1 MITMPRLFHALVVAL
16 IIGGVALAYAG
27 SHTLRWSPPPAP
39 PRWAGRAHSPPRP
52 AGWEADRSADRPDPA
67 DAAKH
72 GYQVAPMDS
81 SVPVSISIP
90 TIKVRARV
98 ISLGVTKA
106 GAVEVPPLTHPFL
119 TSWYDKGPTP
129 GAPGAAVLF
138 GHVDSAAVGPAV
150 FYNLGELRPGDL
162 IYVTLKDNR
171 TGLFKV
177 YSAAL
182 YQKADFP
189 ALAIYS
195 YTTWPTLR
203 LITCGGAFD
212 TATGHYLGN
221 TVVFAQYVGQR
232 TGTAP

>member
-1 MITMPRLFHALVVAL
+1 MITTPRLIHALVVAL
-16 IIGGVALAYAG
+16 IAGGVALAYAG
-27 SHTLRWSPPPAP
+27 SHTLRWSPPPTP
-39 PRWAGRAHSPPRP
+39 PKWEGRPHSPPRP
-52 AGWEADRSADRPDPA
+52 AGWEANRTADRLDPK

-72 GYQVAPMDS
+72 GYQVEPMAPS
-81 SVPVSISIP
+81 APVSISIP
-90 TIKVRARV
+90 SLKVRARV
-98 ISLGVTKA
+98 IALGVTKA
-106 GAVEVPPLTHPFL
+106 GAVKVPPLAHPML

-162 IYVTLKDNR
+162 IYVTLKDRR
-171 TGLFKV
+171 TGVFKV

-195 YTTWPTLR
+195 YTSWPSLR

-212 TATGHYLGN
+212 TATEHYLGN

-232 TGTAP
+232 GGAAP

>member
-1 MITMPRLFHALVVAL
+1 MPRLVQAVVVAL
-16 IIGGVALAYAG
+16 IVAGLALAYAG
-27 SHTLRWSPPPAP
+27 NHTLRWSPPPAP
-39 PRWAGRAHSPPRP
+39 PKWAGRDHHPPRP
-52 AGWEADRSADRPDPA
+52 AGWEADRPADQPDPA
-67 DAAKH
+67 DAARH
-72 GYQVAPMDS
+72 GYQVEPMS
-81 SVPVSISIP
+81 SSAPVSISIP
-90 TIKVRARV
+90 SIKVRAKV
-98 ISLGVTKA
+98 IGLGLTKG
-106 GAVEVPPLTHPFL
+106 GAVQVPPLAHPFL
-119 TSWYDKGPTP
+119 TSWYDRGTTP

-162 IYVTLKDNR
+162 IYVTLKDKR
-171 TGLFKV
+171 TGVFKV

-182 YQKADFP
+182 YQKATFP

-195 YTTWPTLR
+195 YTSWPSLR

-232 TGTAP
+232 AGSAP

>member
-1 MITMPRLFHALVVAL
+1 MIATHRLISTLVVTLMIAG
-16 IIGGVALAYAG
+16 ITLAYVG

-39 PRWAGRAHSPPRP
+39 PKWAGRARRPPRP
-52 AGWEADRSADRPDPA
+52 AGWEANRPAGRPDRA
-67 DAAKH
+67 EAARR
-72 GYQVAPMDS
+72 GYQVMPMAA
-81 SVPVSISIP
+81 SVPVAISIP
-90 TIKVRARV
+90 SIRVRARV
-98 ISLGVTKA
+98 IALGVTKA
-106 GAVEVPPLTHPFL
+106 GAVEVPPLAHPFL

-129 GAPGAAVLF
+129 GAPGAAVVF

-150 FYNLGELRPGDL
+150 FYDLGELRPGDL
-162 IYVTLKDNR
+162 IYITLKDGR
-171 TGLFKV
+171 TGMFRV

-195 YTTWPTLR
+195 YTTWPSLR

-221 TVVFAQYVGQR
+221 TVIFAQYVGQR
-232 TGTAP
+232 AGAVP

>member
-1 MITMPRLFHALVVAL
+1 VIVVPRLITTLVVTL
-16 IIGGVALAYAG
+16 IIAGITLAYVG

-39 PRWAGRAHSPPRP
+39 PKWAGRTHNPPRP
-52 AGWEADRSADRPDPA
+52 AGWEANRSADRPDAA
-67 DAAKH
+67 DAARH
-72 GYQVAPMDS
+72 GYQQTPMAK

-90 TIKVRARV
+90 GINVRAKV

-106 GAVEVPPLTHPFL
+106 GAVEMPPLSHPFL
-119 TSWYDKGPTP
+119 TGWYDKGPTP

-162 IYVTLKDNR
+162 IYVTLKDKR
-171 TGLFKV
+171 TGVFRV

-182 YQKADFP
+182 YQKSTFP
-189 ALAIYS
+189 AEAIYG
-195 YTTWPTLR
+195 YTSWPSLR

-232 TGTAP
+232 APAR

>member
-1 MITMPRLFHALVVAL
+1 MPRLVQALVVAL
-16 IIGGVALAYAG
+16 LVAGLALAYAG

-39 PRWAGRAHSPPRP
+39 PKWAGRDHHPPRP
-52 AGWEADRSADRPDPA
+52 AGWEADRPADRPDPA
-67 DAAKH
+67 DAARH
-72 GYQVAPMDS
+72 GYQVEPMS
-81 SVPVSISIP
+81 SSAPVSISIP
-90 TIKVRARV
+90 SIRVRAKV
-98 ISLGVTKA
+98 IGLGLTK
-106 GAVEVPPLTHPFL
+106 GGDVQVPPLAHPFL
-119 TSWYDKGPTP
+119 TSWYDRGTTP

-162 IYVTLKDNR
+162 IYITLKDKR
-171 TGLFKV
+171 TGVFKV

-182 YQKADFP
+182 YQKATFP

-195 YTTWPTLR
+195 YTSWPSLR

-212 TATGHYLGN
+212 TSTGHYLGN

-232 TGTAP
+232 AAAAP